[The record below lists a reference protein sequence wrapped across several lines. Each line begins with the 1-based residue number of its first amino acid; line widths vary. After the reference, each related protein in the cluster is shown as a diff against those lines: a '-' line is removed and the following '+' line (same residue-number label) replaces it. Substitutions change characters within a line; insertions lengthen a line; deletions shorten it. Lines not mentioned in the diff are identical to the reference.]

1 MPPKPKFRSSR
12 KKKRRFAGNRYTVPK
27 NTAAKEASVERES
40 AEETEESETKETTR
54 RSGTDAKQMRS
65 IPASVRKL
73 DELSDESDGIS
84 SEEDLKVPEGFRL
97 VEISVLSSVFQL
109 FRCPACKYGHI
120 ELEEDDSAKM
130 GFASLLLLKCKSHKC
145 KFSER
150 FYTSSKIEGSQAF
163 EVNRRIVLAT
173 RNIGIGHQA
182 LVKFTGVMNMPSP
195 MNENSYRDHVAV
207 VKSAAQAVCKQ
218 SMRSAVE
225 QVKDYYEPEKDGNF
239 DVAVSGDG
247 TWRKRGYSSSFGVVT
262 ALSTVTGKALDVEI
276 MSKNCKE
283 CTVWRG
289 KEGTEQFQDWWEGH
303 QHLCE
308 ANHLGTSGSM
318 DATGLLAIYQRSV
331 EDYSLRYTEF
341 LGDGDSKA
349 HKLIVEEAV
358 YGDKAVTKLEC
369 IGHVQKRMGSR
380 LRSLKKR
387 LGQTRLD
394 DGKSVGGTGR
404 LTLGTINR
412 LQVYYGRAIRNNTHD
427 IHQMQNAVM
436 AIWHHSQSTD
446 DNPDHDLCPPGEDSW
461 CGYQKDQALGTSDYE
476 HSNLLP
482 RAVADTIRP
491 IFEDLSDENL
501 LKRCVHGGTQ
511 NQNESI
517 NALIW
522 QRATKETHSGLNTVE
537 LAVYLAVSHFNDGAG
552 SIILVLQEL
561 GISAGVHCKNMCH
574 KLDHDR
580 LRHARRKSTEHSK
593 KRRRDIRNWKK
604 GYTDTLEAL
613 EGPHYEPGA
622 F

>member
-1 MPPKPKFRSSR
+1 MPPKPKFTSSR

-27 NTAAKEASVERES
+27 NTVAKEASVERES
-40 AEETEESETKETTR
+40 AEETEESETEETTR
-54 RSGTDAKQMRS
+54 CLGTDAKQMRS

-84 SEEDLKVPEGFRL
+84 SEEDLKVLEGFRL
-97 VEISVLSSVFQL
+97 VETSVRSSVFQL
-109 FRCPACKYGHI
+109 FCCPACKYGHI

-163 EVNRRIVLAT
+163 EVNWRIVLAT
-173 RNIGIGHQA
+173 RNIGIGHGHQA

-195 MNENSYRDHVAV
+195 MNENSYRDHVAA
-207 VKSAAQAVCKQ
+207 VKSAAHAVCKQ

-225 QVKDYYEPEKDGNF
+225 QVKDYYEPEKDGIF

-247 TWRKRGYSSSFGVVT
+247 TWRKRDYSSSFGVVT
-262 ALSTVTGKALDVEI
+262 ALSTVPVKALDVEI

-289 KEGTEQFQDWWEGH
+289 KEDTGQFQDWWEGH

-308 ANHLGTSGSM
+308 TNHLGTSGSM

-369 IGHVQKRMGSR
+369 IGHVQN
-380 LRSLKKR
+380 
-387 LGQTRLD
+387 
-394 DGKSVGGTGR
+394 VWAHVF
-404 LTLGTINR
+404 
-412 LQVYYGRAIRNNTHD
+412 VY
-427 IHQMQNAVM
+427 
-436 AIWHHSQSTD
+436 
-446 DNPDHDLCPPGEDSW
+446 
-461 CGYQKDQALGTSDYE
+461 
-476 HSNLLP
+476 
-482 RAVADTIRP
+482 
-491 IFEDLSDENL
+491 
-501 LKRCVHGGTQ
+501 
-511 NQNESI
+511 
-517 NALIW
+517 
-522 QRATKETHSGLNTVE
+522 
-537 LAVYLAVSHFNDGAG
+537 
-552 SIILVLQEL
+552 
-561 GISAGVHCKNMCH
+561 
-574 KLDHDR
+574 
-580 LRHARRKSTEHSK
+580 
-593 KRRRDIRNWKK
+593 
-604 GYTDTLEAL
+604 
-613 EGPHYEPGA
+613 
-622 F
+622 